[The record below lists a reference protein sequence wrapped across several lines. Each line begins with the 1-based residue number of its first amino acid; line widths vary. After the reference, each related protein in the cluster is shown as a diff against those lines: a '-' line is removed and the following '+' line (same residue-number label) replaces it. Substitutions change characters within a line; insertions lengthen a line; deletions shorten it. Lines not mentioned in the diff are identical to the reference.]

1 MRFTDDIPQ
10 KQYSVVFL
18 CYQLHLIKHT
28 FILSAARGNI
38 YARGFYGTMAQ
49 HICQMGEILLNRIK
63 GTGKKMPQVMWEYLA
78 PFHMRRVAEPF
89 HVVANIRPIERLAAF
104 GAEYCARVYTLPPRI
119 FHKFFTQLARY
130 YDCAAFALQPYFY
143 TPLFYR
149 IYCYVA
155 QLAYPYPRCAD
166 GLHDKAQPIVPSHV
180 RRVDQ
185 PFIFRSAQFP
195 AFVYKSPSLHL

>member
-1 MRFTDDIPQ
+1 MR
-10 KQYSVVFL
+10 K
-18 CYQLHLIKHT
+18 HLA
-28 FILSAARGNI
+28 L
-38 YARGFYGTMAQ
+38 
-49 HICQMGEILLNRIK
+49 
-63 GTGKKMPQVMWEYLA
+63 
-78 PFHMRRVAEPF
+78 FHMRRVAEPF

-130 YDCAAFALQPYFY
+130 YDRAAFALQPYFH

-155 QLAYPYPRCAD
+155 QLAYSYTRCAY
-166 GLHDKAQPIVPSHV
+166 GLHYKTQPFVPYHV

-195 AFVYKSPSLHL
+195 AFVYKGPYSYTRCADGLHDKAQPIVPACISCIYQPFIFRRAQFPVFRYEGFALHL

>member
-1 MRFTDDIPQ
+1 M
-10 KQYSVVFL
+10 VFL

-38 YARGFYGTMAQ
+38 YACGFYGTMAQ

-130 YDCAAFALQPYFY
+130 YDRAAFALQAYFGMM
-143 TPLFYR
+143 LFNG
-149 IYCYVA
+149 IGGYVA
-155 QLAYPYPRCAD
+155 QLAYSYTRCA
-166 GLHDKAQPIVPSHV
+166 
-180 RRVDQ
+180 
-185 PFIFRSAQFP
+185 SAQ
-195 AFVYKSPSLHL
+195 ALPSIVRS